1 MAKKMVSFHSIT
13 REIKKT
19 RKALKEL
26 RPHVTPVGKKRID
39 LDLKSLS
46 KVEKS
51 VIIMCTAQD
60 FLHHLQWFEVVPK
73 KKK

>member
-19 RKALKEL
+19 RNALKQL
-26 RPHVTPVGKKRID
+26 RSHVTPAGKKRID

-51 VIIMCTAQD
+51 VIFICTAQD
-60 FLHHLQWFEVVPK
+60 FLHHLQWFEIVPK